1 MLTRRLVRPVR
12 ATGLRASSSSSVIP
26 TRVKMVE
33 VGARDGLQ
41 SELLPVS
48 TADKVRLVDML
59 SGTGMPV
66 IEATA
71 FVSKRKVPMMADAED
86 VYTSIRKVPGVAY
99 PVLTPTLGNLERA
112 LSCGVKEVAVF
123 TAVSETFTQRNIGS
137 TIEESFA
144 RFEPLVDRALQEGVA
159 VRGYISCVAGCPYE
173 GSVSQERVVE
183 VAQRLYGMG
192 IYEISLGDTIG
203 IGNPGQVARL
213 VRAVSAK
220 VPHTA
225 LAAHF
230 HDTYGQALSNI
241 LVAVQEGVMTV
252 DSAVAGLGGCPY
264 AKGASGNVATEEVIY
279 MLAGLG
285 IETGVDLER
294 VIEAGCFISG
304 VLKRETMSRVAGSI
318 LRRRSVSVP
327 VRYREVLQAALSDGM
342 IDPSERHFLTQH
354 RLRHKVSDGA
364 LRRRSLIDGRRSL
377 IDGRRSLIRP
387 SPRPSLW
394 PSPRRSPRP
403 SSQTLHLQA

>member
-1 MLTRRLVRPVR
+1 
-12 ATGLRASSSSSVIP
+12 
-26 TRVKMVE
+26 
-33 VGARDGLQ
+33 
-41 SELLPVS
+41 
-48 TADKVRLVDML
+48 
-59 SGTGMPV
+59 
-66 IEATA
+66 
-71 FVSKRKVPMMADAED
+71 
-86 VYTSIRKVPGVAY
+86 
-99 PVLTPTLGNLERA
+99 
-112 LSCGVKEVAVF
+112 
-123 TAVSETFTQRNIGS
+123 
-137 TIEESFA
+137 
-144 RFEPLVDRALQEGVA
+144 
-159 VRGYISCVAGCPYE
+159 
-173 GSVSQERVVE
+173 
-183 VAQRLYGMG
+183 
-192 IYEISLGDTIG
+192 
-203 IGNPGQVARL
+203 
-213 VRAVSAK
+213 
-220 VPHTA
+220 
-225 LAAHF
+225 
-230 HDTYGQALSNI
+230 
-241 LVAVQEGVMTV
+241 MTV

-377 IDGRRSLIRP
+377 IRP